1 MESIHH
7 LNSKYFSLGRRCIKF
22 LDSAASGCYKQKALD
37 IRGLPTLPKHIMLFR
52 ARGVEEVEVV
62 ESGEGES
69 SSETDDDVNC
79 EGDL

>member
-1 MESIHH
+1 MYQVPGLCCFWLLQAE
-7 LNSKYFSLGRRCIKF
+7 G
-22 LDSAASGCYKQKALD
+22 SGHQ
-37 IRGLPTLPKHIMLFR
+37 GLPTLPKHIMLFR

-69 SSETDDDVNC
+69 SSEADDDVNC